1 MEENNNI
8 VINQVDPTTFE
19 YQQYTE
25 KDTVLISSSRL
36 DTVFSSSTD
45 YIEYYAYAQDR
56 SLIFPSAN
64 SVPSVFNN
72 TNYQVINGDVLIN
85 PVQDLE
91 NLGYDQGIFFSTY
104 NFYRKRLFS
113 DINRNY
119 YIDEISSDRTE
130 VRLKS
135 SVIDNEV
142 VIASTEEFINY
153 REEQDYFVDFYL
165 NFGADQQVICNNIA
179 LDTQLA
185 EPSVLVKLYEPLP
198 VNFSIKD
205 QLWIVEEISAPQAY
219 SVNFPIQEF
228 IPDDF
233 EFISGPNYSLQAVQ
247 QTGES
252 NQEINFDTLLNS
264 NVTSSTAQL
273 KNLLDRKEI
282 NISVDY
288 TDYSNFVYFSSAL
301 TRLEN
306 FYYKVGLIQS
316 SSAEIEN
323 LPTASATYSASK
335 AELTTSIDTIIKNF
349 DGYEYFLYYD
359 SGSQY
364 SYPKSN
370 TEPPYILFPTS
381 SATVLSWLGS
391 ADPNSAYYGG
401 QALSASNYD
410 GDNDNY
416 LYYAI
421 PEYLRDDS
429 DNQKYI
435 LFVDMVAQQYDN
447 SWLYTKNIT
456 TRFDA
461 DNRLNFGISKDLV
474 ADAIRDFGVKLYSN
488 NFNVDDLYTAFL
500 GITPSGSA
508 FPFPNIT
515 GSFPAP
521 SGFEFVDTE
530 ISASNDIVPLDDVNK
545 SLYKRIYHNI
555 PYLLKTKGTLAGL
568 KALITSYGVPDTIL
582 RVNEFGGKDRNDFRD
597 WDYEQNVFNY
607 ALALNGENSHLS
619 SSFETNPKWPNYA
632 ATDKTPRSVQ
642 FRFKTPGIPTAS
654 AYYNLAVGN
663 VNKWFITLDYTGSG
677 LSSGS
682 YSGSVASASNAYGT
696 LRYYPDGTNDT
707 SVTASVTL
715 PFFDGGWWSVM
726 ATIDYDAL
734 NTGSLFAANRID
746 DKVGFSGSDS
756 IGATTQLWKSTDT
769 AFFPSSSGLV
779 VDTVTY
785 LPLTGALQ
793 EVRYWDEPLSESLFY
808 DYVMNPY
815 STQGNTINSTPESLI
830 FRADLGTELNTGS
843 RVSIHPKVTGSWATT
858 QSFDGNSDFYISGS
872 FISNTESIYLN
883 QVPGGIKNRI
893 SDKIRIDEEV
903 LPTGSTLSPYRSV
916 QQETYPSGSN
926 PSVNYLEVA
935 FSPTD
940 QVNDDIIAQ
949 IGAFNLGDYIGDPR
963 QISESGVTYPQLDTL
978 RDAYFTKYINSYD
991 VNDFVRLIKFFDNSL
1006 FKMIE
1011 DFTPARTT
1019 LSSGVVVKQNLLER
1033 NRQAPP
1039 SMSFTTP
1046 EYTGSVKSF
1055 ARDYQVPN
1063 SSTSFPQDSTI
1074 SGSSIEVFSGG
1085 TGGVFEPY
1093 NSIFAAPISTSNA
1106 PICIDNYI
1114 YSSSFP
1120 ILGIQT
1126 ASGHWT
1132 LNEVDVTNSTN
1143 TMSISISSSNNEV
1156 NLELFS
1162 LLSSSAGQGSD
1173 SFITAYPSA
1182 SQEGTNI
1189 VWKIDRGLYFSGYG
1203 GDDDVYGQAP
1213 YGDYSQLY
1221 QFYLT
1226 VHENNL
1232 GGAIEYFGDL
1242 DVFKLCFQQGG
1253 VSYSGVTA
1261 AQVSASSLFKTYPD
1275 FQQSFTESIVPSLGI
1290 TPAYPQQHSSSNH
1303 LAPVTIQ
1310 RIDQREFYNGE
1321 FGGAIPVGP
1330 TDICSAFFGQDA
1342 IIDYFFYIQWFT
1354 ADTFDE
1360 NAFLTSSNLPL
1371 AGNVWFW
1378 TDVSGSTFTGIP
1390 EGQELT
1396 ITQQPFSGYPGTSG
1410 QGQGNLTAS
1419 FSQDSTSGTGTG
1431 LVIGVTQSFIGS
1443 GPSVQMEAFVE
1454 ATGSG
1459 YAVNDTITINSTTLN
1474 DSVFSGL
1481 LQDVIAPITTQPYSG
1496 YPGQSGQGNPPIT
1509 AQISTTSTSGT
1520 GTGIVLG
1527 VTQSFINTGPSIQ
1540 LSAVIEATGSNYAVN
1555 DTVTITQATLN
1566 SAGFSAADQD
1576 AVFTLNSS
1584 VFTSPTA
1591 DQNLIITLGANDII
1605 TTTSSI
1611 SNKVKYIKMSNVDAN
1626 GESILPFITDS
1637 EYVTFNLTGAQDYL
1651 GNLIEG
1657 FQTWYIS
1664 NTGTQD
1670 DNDPNTVDATLII
1683 VDQIPSSDAVN
1694 SYDTQFYDLSF
1705 SASGVYSYYATSSG
1719 DDPNVLPDTGFTASA
1734 PQGYFPPVNNFPTE
1748 SFFRGWGKSNYFEG
1762 NEDGTVYRVETG
1774 SGFSSD
1780 TLGNFNT
1787 GSVEMD
1793 FDSSIPYTA
1802 SKIPWFINAPATTRQ
1817 VLSNSSLVGDLGAT
1831 DLQLY
1836 TGSITA
1842 SAVPLGP
1849 AFNILTAVT
1858 PTEDTTIIT
1867 EPITIPIFA
1876 PIIVTCNPLLLTFQ
1890 DSGNFPGG
1898 VAVPIQTDSP
1908 SRQWQASVE
1917 YDINSGFS
1925 NWVNLSTTAG
1935 TGTQHLDV
1943 TVDDGP
1949 EPGGT
1954 QTINR
1959 EATLVITAVQ
1969 GFGQPAVERTCL
1981 IRQAINTS
1989 NGYIPMI

>member
-1 MEENNNI
+1 MEEKNNI
-8 VINQVDPTTFE
+8 ICTQVDPNTFE

-25 KDTVLISSSRL
+25 KDAVLISSSRL
-36 DTVFSSSTD
+36 DTVFSSSID
-45 YIEYYAYAQDR
+45 YIEYYAYAEDQT
-56 SLIFPSAN
+56 LIFPDPQS
-64 SVPSVFNN
+64 SPSVFVNN
-72 TNYQVINGDVLIN
+72 NYKVINGDVILN
-85 PVQDLE
+85 PIDDLE
-91 NLGYDQGIFFSTY
+91 RLGYDQGSFFSTY

-130 VRLKS
+130 IRLKS
-135 SVIDNEV
+135 SDIDNEV
-142 VIASTEEFINY
+142 IISSTEEFISY
-153 REEQDYFVDFYL
+153 REDADYFVDFYL
-165 NFGADQQVICNNIA
+165 NFGADQQVICNNIS

-185 EPSVLVKLYEPLP
+185 EPSVIVKLYEPLP
-198 VNFSIKD
+198 VNFEIKD
-205 QLWIVEEISAPQAY
+205 KLWVVEEISTPQAY
-219 SVNFPIQEF
+219 NVKFPPIEF

-233 EFISGPNYSLQAVQ
+233 QFISGPNYSIKAVQ

-252 NQEINFDTLLNS
+252 GQEVNFNTLVDSDL
-264 NVTSSTAQL
+264 TSSFQQL
-273 KNLLDRKEI
+273 KNVLDRKEI
-282 NISVDY
+282 DISVDY
-288 TDYSNFVYFSSAL
+288 TDYNNFIYFSSAL

-323 LPTASATYSASK
+323 LPTNSATFSASR
-335 AELTTSIDTIIKNF
+335 AQLTTSIDNIIKNF

-359 SGSQY
+359 SGSEF
-364 SYPKSN
+364 SYPKQN

-381 SATVLSWLGS
+381 SATAVTWLGS
-391 ADPNSAYYGG
+391 ADPSNANYGG

-410 GDNDNY
+410 QDNQNY

-429 DNQKYI
+429 ANQKYL

-447 SWLYTKNIT
+447 TWLYTKNIT

-461 DNRLNFGISKDLV
+461 DNRLDFGISKDLV
-474 ADAIRDFGVKLYSN
+474 ADAITDFGVKLYSN

-500 GITPSGSA
+500 GITPSGST
-508 FPFPNIT
+508 FPFPNMT

-530 ISASNDIVPLDDVNK
+530 ISASDDIVPLDNVNK

-555 PYLLKTKGTLAGL
+555 PYLLKTKGTLSGL
-568 KALITSYGVPDTIL
+568 KALITSYGIPDTVL

-734 NTGSLFAANRID
+734 NTGSLFAANRIE
-746 DKVGFSGSDS
+746 DKIGFSGSDAV
-756 IGATTQLWKSTDT
+756 GATTQLWKSTDT

-893 SDKIRIDEEV
+893 SDKIRIDQEV
-903 LPTGSTLSPYRSV
+903 LPTGSTLSPYRSI

-1093 NSIFAAPISTSNA
+1093 NSVFAAPISTSNA
-1106 PICIDNYI
+1106 PICIENYI

-1143 TMSISISSSNNEV
+1143 TMSISVSSSNNQI
-1156 NLELFS
+1156 NFELFS

-1173 SFITAYPSA
+1173 SFITAYPTA

-1189 VWKIDRGLYFSGYG
+1189 VWKIDRGIHFSGYG

-1232 GGAIEYFGDL
+1232 GGAIDYFGDL

-1330 TDICSAFFGQDA
+1330 TDICSAFFGQNA
-1342 IIDYFFYIQWFT
+1342 IIDYFFYIQLFT
-1354 ADTFDE
+1354 ADTFSE

-1378 TDVSGSTFTGIP
+1378 TDVSGSSVTAIP
-1390 EGQELT
+1390 EGRELN
-1396 ITQQPFSGYPGTSG
+1396 ITQQPFSGYPNTSG
-1410 QGQGNLTAS
+1410 NGQGNLTAS
-1419 FSQDSTSGTGTG
+1419 LSQTSTSGTGTG
-1431 LVIGVTQSFIGS
+1431 LVVGVTQSFIGQ
-1443 GPSVQMEAFVE
+1443 GPSIEISTFVE
-1454 ATGSG
+1454 QTGSG
-1459 YAVNDTITINSTTLN
+1459 YAI
-1474 DSVFSGL
+1474 
-1481 LQDVIAPITTQPYSG
+1481 
-1496 YPGQSGQGNPPIT
+1496 
-1509 AQISTTSTSGT
+1509 
-1520 GTGIVLG
+1520 
-1527 VTQSFINTGPSIQ
+1527 
-1540 LSAVIEATGSNYAVN
+1540 N
-1555 DTVTITQATLN
+1555 DTVTI
-1566 SAGFSAADQD
+1566 SSAALNASVFNSPTTDQD
-1576 AVFTLNSS
+1576 
-1584 VFTSPTA
+1584 
-1591 DQNLIITLGANDII
+1591 LIITLGASDIV

-1705 SASGVYSYYATSSG
+1705 SASGIYSYYATSSG

-1734 PQGYFPPVNNFPTE
+1734 PQGYFPPVDNFPTE

-1802 SKIPWFINAPATTRQ
+1802 SKIPWFINAPATTKKA
-1817 VLSNSSLVGDLGAT
+1817 LINSSLVGDLGAT

-1890 DSGNFPGG
+1890 DSANFPGG
-1898 VAVPIQTDSP
+1898 VAVFIQTDTP

-1925 NWVNLSTTAG
+1925 NWVNLSATSG
-1935 TGTQHLDV
+1935 TGTTTIDV

-1949 EPGGT
+1949 DPGAI

-1989 NGYIPMI
+1989 NGYVPMI